1 MATPSSPPRPPPLL
15 LPPPESTQPQI
26 PSPQK
31 KTQPIPWTHQ
41 ETFNLIQS
49 YQEKWYSLKKG
60 QLKASQWEEV
70 AITVAARCGFDE
82 PSKSATQCRHK
93 IEKLRKRYRAERLK
107 PYPNSWQYFD
117 LMDHMERG
125 PLPIAAHPVAMVKCS
140 NSGGDQRY
148 YDTDNSD
155 EVDVSYMDLRRN
167 NTKCRSINHMMGVN
181 VNVGGGGD
189 NRNVMNRMVKD
200 RNFMRNSINNNIP
213 SAIPQVGSVRFGEG
227 RMFADF
233 TPTFV
238 GRNSM
243 NEKRKGYFGNVG
255 VNDED
260 DDDDVEEE
268 VDEEE
273 NEDEEDGEGSV
284 GGSEL
289 AAEIRRF
296 AERFMRMEHKKIE
309 MMKETER
316 YRMEMEK
323 RRMDMILETQRS
335 LIDRINSVV
344 GSHKKVK
351 VAHEF

>member
-1 MATPSSPPRPPPLL
+1 MATPSSPPPLL
-15 LPPPESTQPQI
+15 LPPPESNQPQI
-26 PSPQK
+26 SPNPPISSPQK
-31 KTQPIPWTHQ
+31 KTLPIPWTHQ
-41 ETFNLIQS
+41 ETFNLIQA

-117 LMDHMERG
+117 LMDRMERG
-125 PLPIAAHPVAMVKCS
+125 PLPIAAHPVAMVKCQNS
-140 NSGGDQRY
+140 NSTSDQRY
-148 YDTDNSD
+148 YDTDSD
-155 EVDVSYMDLRRN
+155 EVDVSFMDLRKN
-167 NTKCRSINHMMGVN
+167 KCKSINNIVRGEMGMMGVN
-181 VNVGGGGD
+181 VVSD
-189 NRNVMNRMVKD
+189 NRTVNRMVKD
-200 RNFMRNSINNNIP
+200 RNFDVMR
-213 SAIPQVGSVRFGEG
+213 G
-227 RMFADF
+227 M
-233 TPTFV
+233 
-238 GRNSM
+238 RNSM
-243 NEKRKGYFGNVG
+243 NEKRKGYFENVG
-255 VNDED
+255 INN

-273 NEDEEDGEGSV
+273 DNEDGEGSV

-289 AAEIRRF
+289 AAEIRGF
-296 AERFMRMEHKKIE
+296 AERFMRMESKKIE

-316 YRMEMEK
+316 FRMEMEK
-323 RRMDMILETQRS
+323 RRMEMILETQRN
-335 LIDRINSVV
+335 LIDTINSVV

>member
-1 MATPSSPPRPPPLL
+1 MATPSSPPPLL
-15 LPPPESTQPQI
+15 LPPPESNQPQISPNPPI

-41 ETFNLIQS
+41 ETFNLIQA

-117 LMDHMERG
+117 LMDRMERG
-125 PLPIAAHPVAMVKCS
+125 PLPIAAHPVAMVKCQNS
-140 NSGGDQRY
+140 NSTSDQRY
-148 YDTDNSD
+148 YDTDSD
-155 EVDVSYMDLRRN
+155 EVDVSFMDLRKN
-167 NTKCRSINHMMGVN
+167 KCKSINHIVRGEMGMMGIN
-181 VNVGGGGD
+181 VVAD
-189 NRNVMNRMVKD
+189 NRNVNRMVKD
-200 RNFMRNSINNNIP
+200 RNFDVMR
-213 SAIPQVGSVRFGEG
+213 G
-227 RMFADF
+227 M
-233 TPTFV
+233 
-238 GRNSM
+238 RNSM
-243 NEKRKGYFGNVG
+243 NEKRKGYFENVG
-255 VNDED
+255 INND
-260 DDDDVEEE
+260 DDDNVEEE

-273 NEDEEDGEGSV
+273 DDEDGEGSV

-289 AAEIRRF
+289 AAEIRGF
-296 AERFMRMEHKKIE
+296 AERFMRMESKKIE

-316 YRMEMEK
+316 FRMEMEK
-323 RRMDMILETQRS
+323 RRMEMILETQRN
-335 LIDRINSVV
+335 LIDTINSVV

>member
-1 MATPSSPPRPPPLL
+1 MATPSSPP
-15 LPPPESTQPQI
+15 PPESTQLQLQLPPNPSI
-26 PSPQK
+26 PSPPK

-41 ETFNLIQS
+41 EIFNLIQA
-49 YQEKWYSLKKG
+49 YQGKWYSLKKG

-93 IEKLRKRYRAERLK
+93 IEKLRKRYRAERIK

-117 LMDHMERG
+117 LMDRMERG
-125 PLPIAAHPVAMVKCS
+125 PLPIAAHPVAMVKCQ
-140 NSGGDQRY
+140 NSGLNFTTDNQRY
-148 YDTDNSD
+148 YDTDSD
-155 EVDVSYMDLRRN
+155 EVDVNFMDLRKN
-167 NTKCRSINHMMGVN
+167 SKIKSINHMMGVN
-181 VNVGGGGD
+181 VNVGY
-189 NRNVMNRMVKD
+189 NRNVTRMVKD
-200 RNFMRNSINNNIP
+200 RIFMRNSMNNNNMPSVIP
-213 SAIPQVGSVRFGEG
+213 HVVSGEG
-227 RMFADF
+227 AMYSDV

-238 GRNSM
+238 RNSM

-255 VNDED
+255 TNDD
-260 DDDDVEEE
+260 DDEDDDVEEE

-273 NEDEEDGEGSV
+273 DEDDGEGSV

-289 AAEIRRF
+289 AVEIRGF

-309 MMKETER
+309 MMRETER

-323 RRMDMILETQRS
+323 RRMEMILETQRN
-335 LIDRINSVV
+335 LIDTINSVV